1 MMVRLMNFLYAQAE
15 PIVETRWF
23 EIIMTIT
30 VFLNPLAIFPQLL
43 TVLTAPS
50 VTGVTVTMWY
60 VFAIIQI
67 AFIFHGIKTKS
78 ASIFFSM
85 LISLLENI
93 AIITTVYV
101 RG

>member
-1 MMVRLMNFLYAQAE
+1 MDRFMDFLYAKTK
-15 PIVETRWF
+15 PIVEAHWF
-23 EIIMTIT
+23 EMVMTLV
-30 VFLNPLAIFPQLL
+30 VFLNPLAIFPQLF

-50 VTGVTVTMWY
+50 VQGVTVSMWY
-60 VFAIIQI
+60 VFAVIQT
-67 AFIFHGIKTKS
+67 AFVFHGIKMRS

>member
-1 MMVRLMNFLYAQAE
+1 MNFLYVQVE
-15 PIVETRWF
+15 PIVEARWF
-23 EIIMTIT
+23 EVVMTFI

-43 TVLTAPS
+43 TVLTVPS
-50 VTGVTVTMWY
+50 VTDVTVIPWI
-60 VFAIIQI
+60 VFTVIQI

-85 LISLLENI
+85 IISLLENI
-93 AIITTVYV
+93 AIITTVCV

>member
-1 MMVRLMNFLYAQAE
+1 MNRLMEFLYE
-15 PIVETRWF
+15 RFKPVVETPWF
-23 EIIMTIT
+23 ETVMTLV

-60 VFAIIQI
+60 VFAVIQI

-85 LISLLENI
+85 LLSLAENI
-93 AIITTVYV
+93 AIISIVYI